1 MKRYKVI
8 IPKRGNI
15 PGIGVGPFM
24 RPLAI
29 SEAQYKSL
37 IKLGYKVKIVED
49 LFAKAKK
56 ITSNMVSQPKEEK
69 PIIIEEKIE
78 IKEEIKK
85 STPKKENKKVEEPV
99 VEEVKEVKVEE
110 PVEEAEEVT
119 EEVNEEANE
128 EEGILVDDPDLKGE
142 SYYNSEFLTSK
153 NICKKILNARMVQYE
168 SNASL
173 RVLKQLVIDS
183 NPEIVTEES
192 NN

>member
-37 IKLGYKVKIVED
+37 VKLGYRVKIVED

-56 ITSNMVSQPKEEK
+56 ITSNIVSQPKEDK
-69 PIIIEEKIE
+69 PVIVEEKIE
-78 IKEEIKK
+78 VKEEV
-85 STPKKENKKVEEPV
+85 KKENKKKKVEEPV

-110 PVEEAEEVT
+110 PVEEVEEAT
-119 EEVNEEANE
+119 EEVNE

-173 RVLKQLVIDS
+173 RVLRQLVIDS
-183 NPEIVTEES
+183 NPEIVMEES